1 MHDADVFL
9 RSFALVLC
17 VAAVTTVVFQR
28 LRQPVVLGYL
38 LAGMV
43 VGPHTPIPVFADT
56 HDTHTLAELGV
67 ILLMFSLGL
76 EFSIGRLFRSGATSV
91 IVGVI
96 QSSVMLWLGYVVAQ
110 LLGWTVMESLYAG
123 AAMAISSTTI
133 IVKAFNEQGVR
144 GRVTDIVFGVL
155 IVEDIVAI
163 FLIAVLTALSTGAE
177 LSATGLTMTAAR
189 LAAFLTVMLVG
200 GVLLIPRAM
209 RMVVGLR
216 RPETTVVAAIGIAFG
231 FAFLADY
238 AGYSVALGAFVA
250 GALIGE
256 SGVEKQVEE
265 LVQPVRDVF
274 AAVFFVAVGMLINP
288 ALVAEHLGAVVALTA
303 IVVVGKIVAVSLAVF
318 LTGQGTRLAIQSGM
332 SLAQIGEFSFI
343 IAGVGVELNATRDYL
358 YPVAVAVS
366 AVTTLLTPWLIRA
379 SGPVASFVDRKLPK
393 PIQTFTALYGTW
405 LTQLGSSPERITVG
419 AMARRLARL
428 LIVDAL
434 LTGAVVIGASMAGGR
449 VVDYLRDAT
458 RLSERGGW
466 VLVVVAAVVVAGP
479 FWLGILRNARALG
492 RLLGNAAMPAPG
504 SGRTD
509 IADAPR
515 RAFVA
520 TLQVLILLL
529 VGTPLVAATQPF
541 LPPFQGAAVLVVVLA
556 IFTVLFWRTTANLQ
570 AHARAGAEVIVEALA
585 AQARA
590 PDGDGDPL
598 AQVHALL
605 PGLGDPVP
613 VRLPPGSHGVGR
625 TLASLDVRGL
635 TGATVL
641 AIARSDGAAL
651 VPTGKET
658 LQAGDVLAVAGGP
671 DAVAAARALLVDGQ
685 LVTPAD
691 PP

>member
-28 LRQPVVLGYL
+28 MRQPVVLGYL
-38 LAGMV
+38 LTGMV
-43 VGPHTPIPVFADT
+43 VGPHTPIPIFADT

-76 EFSIGRLFRSGATSV
+76 EFSIGRLFRSGGTSMV
-91 IVGVI
+91 VGII

-133 IVKAFNEQGVR
+133 IVKAFNEQAVR

-189 LAAFLTVMLVG
+189 LGAFLTAMLVG

-216 RPETTVVAAIGIAFG
+216 RPETTAVAAIGIAFG

-288 ALVAEHLGAVVALTA
+288 ALVVEHWGAVVALTA
-303 IVVVGKIVAVSLAVF
+303 IVVIGKIVAVSLAVF

-332 SLAQIGEFSFI
+332 SMAQIGEFSFI
-343 IAGVGVELNATRDYL
+343 IAGVGVELNVTRDYL

-379 SGPVASFVDRKLPK
+379 SGPVASYVDRKLPK

-405 LTQLGSSPERITVG
+405 LAQLVSSPERLTVG
-419 AMARRLARL
+419 ALARRLARL
-428 LIVDAL
+428 LIVDAVM
-434 LTGAVVIGASMAGGR
+434 TGAVVIGASIAGGR
-449 VVDYLRDAT
+449 IVDYLRDAT

-466 VLVVVAAVVVAGP
+466 VLVFVAAVVVAGP

-504 SGRTD
+504 RGSTD
-509 IADAPR
+509 TADAPR

-520 TLQVLILLL
+520 SLQVLILLL

-556 IFTVLFWRTTANLQ
+556 IFTVLLWRTAANLQ

-590 PDGDGDPL
+590 PDGNEDLL
-598 AQVHALL
+598 AHVHALL

-613 VRLPPGSHGVGR
+613 VRLLPGSHGVGR
-625 TLASLDVRGL
+625 TLATLDVRGL

-641 AIARSDGAAL
+641 AIARKDGAAL

-671 DAVAAARALLVDGQ
+671 DAVAAARALLIDGQ